1 MDYDEA
7 LRMME
12 GMGPSQAVAIEL
24 DVDQAVSRTKMP
36 RQYTADEIGRLLK
49 RLDELTM
56 GAALEEPEPE
66 EKKHRGLGMPH
77 IAFPTEALT
86 ANAKKDLS
94 MAASELKGAL
104 SGLGK
109 SVPQPRPQA
118 AKPQQEQKSIMVRL
132 SLQDQVGE
140 LEKIG
145 MGIGSDS
152 FTKDEM
158 KIIRNEVDALSK
170 SVGKEAPKDEFQRN
184 LTDIRNK
191 RLIEVQQMLK
201 ASS

>member
-7 LRMME
+7 VRMIE
-12 GMGPSQAVAIEL
+12 GMGAAQGAMIEL
-24 DVDQAVSRTKMP
+24 DMDQAVSKTKMP
-36 RQYTADEIGRLLK
+36 RQYTADEIGRLLRK
-49 RLDELTM
+49 LDELTT
-56 GAALEEPEPE
+56 GVAQEEPEHE
-66 EKKHRGLGMPH
+66 EKRHRGLGMPH

-86 ANAKKDLS
+86 ANAKKDLN

-109 SVPQPRPQA
+109 GVSQVKMP
-118 AKPQQEQKSIMVRL
+118 KSPQQAQKSIMVSL
-132 SLQDQVGE
+132 SLQDQVSE

-145 MGIGSDS
+145 MGMGSNS
-152 FTKDEM
+152 FTKDEIG
-158 KIIRNEVDALSK
+158 IIRQELDALSR
-170 SVGKEAPKDEFQRN
+170 SVVKEEPKDEFQRN

-191 RLIEVQQMLK
+191 RLIEVMQMLK